1 MALVGDFWALRA
13 EMLELRITLS
23 NIEDVVVKNPRYAK
37 QYAFAMNQLKALEED
52 MINVIEELNQTGEM
66 TIDIQAALPGAQPSV
81 EIADINELSVWW
93 ANSTTDDRLFLLMS
107 AGIRKEIAVSFIHK
121 EWRDVGLGVKEK
133 LEMMS

>member
-1 MALVGDFWALRA
+1 MALVSDFWALRA

-37 QYAFAMNQLKALEED
+37 QYAFAMNQLKSLEDD
-52 MINVIEELNQTGEM
+52 MINVIRELNQTGEM
-66 TIDIQAALPGAQPSV
+66 TIDIQAALPGEMPEL
-81 EIADINELSVWW
+81 EIANINDIEIWW
-93 ANSTTDDRLFLLMS
+93 ANSTIDDRLFLLMS

-121 EWRDVGLGVKEK
+121 AWRDVGLGVKEK